1 MLSAIGA
8 RVIDRELPIGLADDA
23 FHETAAWPMR
33 TSALALAG
41 ILAEL
46 AGDVAG
52 REVTP
57 ARAAA

>member
-1 MLSAIGA
+1 VLSAIGA

-23 FHETAAWPMR
+23 FHEHGGLADEDQ
-33 TSALALAG
+33 ALALAG

-46 AGDVAG
+46 AGDVASRG
-52 REVTP
+52 VTP

>member
-23 FHETAAWPMR
+23 FHEHGGLADADQ
-33 TSALALAG
+33 ALALAG

-46 AGDVAG
+46 AGDVAS
-52 REVTP
+52 RDVTP